1 MGKNIQQ
8 SIKVNLKG
16 HKGATYFDACIQY
29 IRRFFF
35 DCILRCI
42 RNCSHVPER
51 AHISVLIPNL
61 PYAEHDSLP
70 TVVTELPPDKGRTA
84 LDVTSH
90 LIIQRFQYLRKGS
103 EYVIDLNC
111 RDPTLP
117 RDILRLSFFDTLSI
131 HFCDG

>member
-1 MGKNIQQ
+1 M
-8 SIKVNLKG
+8 
-16 HKGATYFDACIQY
+16 
-29 IRRFFF
+29 
-35 DCILRCI
+35 
-42 RNCSHVPER
+42 
-51 AHISVLIPNL
+51 LIPNL